1 MSVPVYLAE
10 LTVKKPSDHRLA
22 KIKRLCD
29 AVGLEEKVKP
39 LGKGGE
45 DEVVAIKLHFGETGN
60 DTYLHPTFAR
70 QVVDCVKVG
79 GWPSLPRGHMHA
91 LQVHPAQRRG
101 SSGNSLPSRLHALR
115 RGRAGDYRRRR
126 DEQVL

>member
-10 LTVKKPSDHRLA
+10 LTVKKPLDHRPA

-29 AVGLEEKVKP
+29 AVGLAEKVKP

-60 DTYLHPTFAR
+60 DTYLHPTFA
-70 QVVDCVKVG
+70 VAGCGLCEGG
-79 GWPSLPRGHMHA
+79 GWPSLPRGHVHA
-91 LQVHPAQRRG
+91 LQVHPTQRRG